1 MYAYQSVNIEL
12 NLWSY
17 LCKQCGYVI
26 QLERIWYL
34 RYRKLLCFT
43 LRIIAAILPPV
54 TEHLDWM
61 ETDTGCGRH
70 RETVHYIRRGSYLEV
85 GNGALRYSR
94 FFVRREQRPI
104 GKCTRLLIS
113 LKVKVISEIMCGQV
127 TVDVVSSV

>member
-1 MYAYQSVNIEL
+1 M
-12 NLWSY
+12 
-17 LCKQCGYVI
+17 
-26 QLERIWYL
+26 
-34 RYRKLLCFT
+34 
-43 LRIIAAILPPV
+43 
-54 TEHLDWM
+54 
-61 ETDTGCGRH
+61 
-70 RETVHYIRRGSYLEV
+70 